1 MVIVASRQQPG
12 DGGLGRQPIGRV
24 ATIGDSAAG
33 RRAVQAGPGDQDVA
47 IPRCWHRWREARSLS
62 QSGCPVPLNEDR
74 RIVILVTMT
83 ILSLAEVKSHLSE
96 LVARVNSQHER
107 VTVTV
112 HGKPSA
118 VLIATEDLES
128 LEETIAI
135 LSDPDTLSRLA
146 ASEAELARGEGESEE
161 QLAQAM
167 NARRRQRA

>member
-1 MVIVASRQQPG
+1 MVI
-12 DGGLGRQPIGRV
+12 LM
-24 ATIGDSAAG
+24 
-33 RRAVQAGPGDQDVA
+33 
-47 IPRCWHRWREARSLS
+47 
-62 QSGCPVPLNEDR
+62 
-74 RIVILVTMT
+74 TMT
-83 ILSLAEVKSHLSE
+83 MTMLSLAEVKSHLSE
-96 LVARVNSQHER
+96 LVGRVNSQHER

-135 LSDPDTLSRLA
+135 LSDPDALSRLA

-167 NARRRQRA
+167 TARRRQRA